1 MKKII
6 SLVLVAAAMLGLGA
20 CAGGTTGQTGQTETP
35 TDTTAAENVFMAG
48 YAQEIITPD
57 FPVGLMGYGND
68 KTRISTG
75 KLNELYVSVLA
86 VRDPEGNTAVMIS
99 ADLMF
104 NKETYTDA
112 LAEWVEEEVGIPAAN
127 VIFSSIH
134 QHSTPD
140 LKGDYN
146 KFAEPLIQKAIKD
159 AVADLAPAEMY
170 INSVETK
177 ALNFVRH
184 YWNAKGEMVTDHSGD
199 MSVGLVSHESEADNE
214 MQLLK
219 FKRGEDKKDIMVIN
233 FQTHPL
239 MSTSSSKTQISADWV
254 GVLRK
259 NVVKELDCNVMYFSG
274 AGGNLNSTSRIKEE
288 NKSTDFKDHGKR
300 AANYVIKAEDSYVK
314 VETGPVKVK
323 QVTIDY
329 EVDHSQDH
337 LAEKAKPIYE
347 AYAEGDMS
355 KAKECLAKTSEFH
368 SVYHAYYLYLRY
380 QQDTTRSMT
389 ISAISMGDVA
399 FTAHPYEMFDTN
411 GMELKDGTVGNENY
425 EADKQMENPYK
436 MTIVTTIANGYNSYI
451 PSKMGYTNGGYST
464 DVAHF
469 VPGTG
474 EQVVTDFLN
483 ILNELHG

>member
-1 MKKII
+1 MKKIV
-6 SLVLVAAAMLGLGA
+6 SLILVAATMLGLGA

-57 FPVGLMGYGND
+57 FPVGLVGYGNE

-75 KLNELYVSVLA
+75 KLNELYVRVLA
-86 VRDPEGNTAVMIS
+86 VRDSEGSTAVMIS
-99 ADLMF
+99 ADLMM
-104 NKETYTDA
+104 NTEKYTDA
-112 LAEWVEEEVGIPAAN
+112 LAKWVEEEVGIPAAN
-127 VIFSSIH
+127 VVFSSIH

-140 LKGDYN
+140 LKGQYDD
-146 KFAEPLIQKAIKD
+146 FAYPLIQKAIKN

-177 ALNFVRH
+177 ALTFVRH
-184 YWNAKGEMVTDHSGD
+184 YWNDKGEMVTDNSGD
-199 MSVGLVSHESEADNE
+199 QSSTLVSHESEADNE
-214 MQLLK
+214 MQMLK
-219 FKRGEDKKDIMVIN
+219 FKRGEDKKDILIVN
-233 FQTHPL
+233 FQAHPH
-239 MSTSSSKTQISADWV
+239 MSTSNTRTQISADWV
-254 GVLRK
+254 GVFREK
-259 NVVKELDCNVMYFSG
+259 VAKDLDCNVMYFSG
-274 AGGNLNSTSRIKEE
+274 AGGNLSSTSRITEE
-288 NKSTDFKDHGKR
+288 NKSTDYKDHGNR

-329 EVDHSQDH
+329 QVDHSQDN
-337 LAEKAKPIYE
+337 LAQKAKPIYE
-347 AYAEGDMS
+347 AYAQGDMS
-355 KAKECLAKTSEFH
+355 RAKELLGKNPEFH
-368 SVYHAYYLYLRY
+368 SVFHAYYLYLRY
-380 QQDTTRSMT
+380 QQKATRSLK

-411 GMELKDGTVGNENY
+411 GMELKDGTVGNGNY

-436 MTIVTTIANGYNSYI
+436 MTIIATIANGYNSYI

-469 VPGTG
+469 IPGTG
-474 EQVVTDFLN
+474 EQVVTDYLN